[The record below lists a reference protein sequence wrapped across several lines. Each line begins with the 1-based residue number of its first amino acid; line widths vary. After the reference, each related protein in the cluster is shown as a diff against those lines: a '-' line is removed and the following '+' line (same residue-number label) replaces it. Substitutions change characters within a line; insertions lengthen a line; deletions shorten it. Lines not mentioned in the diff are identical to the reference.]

1 MEYDNLSNLP
11 RGQGANSWHS
21 INRYLLMASMPSTL
35 CWMLGWKVLS
45 SFCLFAGSHFSTKK
59 KKKSCTIKEK
69 YLKQQ

>member
-45 SFCLFAGSHFSTKK
+45 SFCLFAPSHFSTKE
-59 KKKSCTIKEK
+59 KKSCTIKEK
-69 YLKQQ
+69 CLKQQ